1 MPPYDAILP
10 APMCRLGARFDGDA
24 LTRLDFLPVDTP
36 VSAQLDARAQHLAR
50 ELAAY
55 WTRPTH
61 AFDLRFELAGTPF
74 QQRVWRALMAIPAG
88 QPTTYGTLA
97 KQLGTAARAVGQ
109 ACGSNPLPIVVP
121 CHRVV
126 AANGLGGFM
135 HAAAGTPLDVKTW
148 LLAHERGADASG
160 DE

>member
-1 MPPYDAILP
+1 
-10 APMCRLGARFDGDA
+10 MCHLGARFVGDA
-24 LTRLDFLPVDTP
+24 LTRLDFLPMDTP
-36 VSAQLDARAQHLAR
+36 VSAQLDARAQHLDR

-55 WTRPTH
+55 WDQPTH

-74 QQRVWRALMAIPAG
+74 QLRVWRALMEIPPG
-88 QPTTYGTLA
+88 QPTTYGGLA

-135 HAAAGTPLDVKTW
+135 HAATGSPLDVKIW